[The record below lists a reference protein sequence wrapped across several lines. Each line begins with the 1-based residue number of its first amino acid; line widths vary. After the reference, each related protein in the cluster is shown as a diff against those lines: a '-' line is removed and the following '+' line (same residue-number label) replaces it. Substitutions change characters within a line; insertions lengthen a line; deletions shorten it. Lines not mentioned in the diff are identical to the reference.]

1 MTTLEHFK
9 RQAAEAALAQVAS
22 GMRVG
27 LGTGSTA
34 IHFTRALAAALAD
47 GSLRDVVGVP
57 TSEATATAARAL
69 GIPLVDLPRDGV
81 DVTVDGMDELD
92 PSLDA
97 IKGLGGA
104 LTREK
109 VVAESSRLYVLVSDA
124 SKRVTRLGE
133 RAPVPVEVLRFGAE
147 RTAERIRDLSPQVAW
162 RLLAGE
168 RFVTDNG
175 HWVLDVELPAD
186 HAPSTFARDL
196 DRLAGVL
203 AHGLFL
209 NLASHAFIADAQG
222 VSAVRRVP

>member
-1 MTTLEHFK
+1 MATLEDFK
-9 RQAAEAALAQVAS
+9 RQAAEAALAQVTS

-34 IHFTRALAAALAD
+34 IYFTRALAAALAD

-57 TSEATATAARAL
+57 TSEATAAAARAL
-69 GIPLVDLPRDGV
+69 GIPLVELPRDGV

-92 PSLDA
+92 PHLDA

-109 VVAESSRLYVLVSDA
+109 VVAESSRVYVLVSDA

-147 RTAERIRDLSPQVAW
+147 RTAERIRALSPRANW
-162 RLLAGE
+162 RLVGGE

-175 HWVLDVELPAD
+175 QWVLDAELPPGQGA
-186 HAPSTFARDL
+186 AAFAREL

-209 NLASHAFIADAQG
+209 HLTSFAFIADAQG
-222 VSAVRRVP
+222 VSALRRAP